1 MTEFNP
7 QWKTF
12 EALVKEVLEYG
23 FNDGPQV
30 NRARIEGWLNEA
42 QINIARKVDA
52 PEFQKTYSLEL
63 VQGQYKYPLPEDLLR
78 IEDVYFPELVTRLT
92 MLDLQQFDSMGHGEL
107 GSGLSVTAPPTF
119 YTLYGKEIWVFPV
132 PPSGGPT
139 EVLEVR
145 YIAKPAYMTTAAAVP
160 TLNPD
165 YYQLLIKF
173 AVIRAMEGEDDFELA
188 SQHMTRYKADLDE
201 YATDVQFRIDDR
213 PHVVDGTWGS
223 FGTAGSRGVL

>member
-52 PEFQKTYSLEL
+52 PEFQKTHTIEL
-63 VQGQYKYPLPEDLLR
+63 VQGQYKYALPEDLLR
-78 IEDVYFPELVTRLT
+78 VEDVYFPELVTRLT

-107 GSGLSVTAPPTF
+107 GSGLSV
-119 YTLYGKEIWVFPV
+119 G
-132 PPSGGPT
+132 
-139 EVLEVR
+139 
-145 YIAKPAYMTTAAAVP
+145 TAAAVVMYAG
-160 TLNPD
+160 L
-165 YYQLLIKF
+165 
-173 AVIRAMEGEDDFELA
+173 AMYRTSSTSVGPPLG
-188 SQHMTRYKADLDE
+188 
-201 YATDVQFRIDDR
+201 
-213 PHVVDGTWGS
+213 GTGKTHIS
-223 FGTAGSRGVL
+223 FPYTV